1 MMFMNLINHL
11 FNVVTGSKFS
21 LFHFESV
28 YQSER
33 FRVVI
38 PDRPIYWD
46 RIHTDKE
53 TFFVVLIQ

>member
-1 MMFMNLINHL
+1 MMSMNLINHL
-11 FNVVTGSKFS
+11 FNVVTGSKFL
-21 LFHFESV
+21 LFHFEYV
-28 YQSER
+28 YQPER

-53 TFFVVLIQ
+53 IVFVV

>member
-1 MMFMNLINHL
+1 MMSMNLINHL
-11 FNVVTGSKFS
+11 FNVVTGSKLL
-21 LFHFESV
+21 LFHFEYV
-28 YQSER
+28 YQPER

-53 TFFVVLIQ
+53 IVFVV